1 MANDKD
7 VATDEEESVTMSI
20 LRPFSD
26 NGLRTTAPEPELL
39 RRLARTKAVLFD
51 WDGVF
56 NDGFKDADGGSPF
69 SEVGSMGVNLL
80 RFALWLRNGSLPKAA
95 VITGQHNPYAQR
107 FAQRE
112 RLHGVYMGFTNK
124 PEAFDAFLAKHGLQA
139 DEVAFFFDDVLDLPV
154 ASRCGLRLMIG
165 SPVTAWLVEQAIARG
180 EVDIVTANSGGNNGL
195 REATDAV
202 IALLANGADV
212 IDHRVRYSEI
222 YQRYL
227 SERQSVVL
235 EVVRNSR

>member
-1 MANDKD
+1 
-7 VATDEEESVTMSI
+7 MS
-20 LRPFSD
+20 LLLPFTTH
-26 NGLRTTAPEPELL
+26 GLRTTASEPELL
-39 RRLARTKAVLFD
+39 RRLARTKAVILD

-56 NDGFKDADGGSPF
+56 NDGFKDAEGGSPF

-80 RFALWLRNGSLPKAA
+80 RFALWLRNGHLPKAA
-95 VITGQHNPYAQR
+95 VITGQHNPYAER

-154 ASRCGLRLMIG
+154 AARCGLRVMIG

-180 EVDIVTANSGGNNGL
+180 EVDLVTGNSGGNNGL

-202 IALLANGADV
+202 MALLGVGRDV
-212 IDHRVRYSEI
+212 LAHRATYSGT

-227 SERQSVVL
+227 GERQAVAP
-235 EVVRNSR
+235 EIVRNAR

>member
-1 MANDKD
+1 
-7 VATDEEESVTMSI
+7 MSP
-20 LRPFSD
+20 LRPFTAL
-26 NGLRTTAPEPELL
+26 GLRTTAPEPELL
-39 RRLARTKAVLFD
+39 RRLARIKAVLFD

-80 RFALWLRNGSLPKAA
+80 RFALWLRNGALPKAA
-95 VITGQHNPYAQR
+95 VITGQHNPFAER

-112 RLHGVYMGFTNK
+112 RLDGVFMGFTNK
-124 PEAFDAFLAKHGLQA
+124 PEAFDAFLVQHGLQA

-154 ASRCGLRLMIG
+154 AARCGLRIMIG
-165 SPVTAWLVEQAIARG
+165 SPVTAWLVEQVLDRK
-180 EVDIVTANSGGNNGL
+180 ETDLVTGHSGGDNGL

-202 IALLANGADV
+202 VALLGNGKEV
-212 IDHRVRYSEI
+212 IEHRTAYSAV

-227 SERQSVVL
+227 SERQAVVP
-235 EVVRNSR
+235 EVVRNPR

>member
-1 MANDKD
+1 
-7 VATDEEESVTMSI
+7 MSSI
-20 LRPFSD
+20 KVFTT
-26 NGLRTTAPEPELL
+26 NGLRTTAPETELL

-80 RFALWLRNGSLPKAA
+80 RFALWMRNGHLPKAA
-95 VITGQHNPYAQR
+95 VITGQHNPFAER

-112 RLHGVYMGFTNK
+112 RLHGVFMGFTNK

-154 ASRCGLRLMIG
+154 ASRSGLRIMIG
-165 SPVTAWLVEQAIARG
+165 SPVTAWLVEQVIARG
-180 EVDIVTANSGGNNGL
+180 EADIVTANSGGNNGL

-202 IALLANGADV
+202 MALLGVGRDV
-212 IDHRVRYSEI
+212 LAHRAGYTET

-227 SERQSVVL
+227 SERQSVVP
-235 EVVRNSR
+235 EIVRNAR

>member
-1 MANDKD
+1 
-7 VATDEEESVTMSI
+7 MSI
-20 LRPFSD
+20 LHAFTDR
-26 NGLRTTAPEPELL
+26 GLRTTAPEPDLL
-39 RRLARTKAVLFD
+39 KRSARIKAVLFD

-56 NDGFKDADGGSPF
+56 NNGFKDAEGGSPF

-95 VITGQHNPYAQR
+95 VITGQHNPFAER

-124 PEAFDAFLAKHGLQA
+124 PEAFDAFLAKHELQA

-154 ASRCGLRLMIG
+154 AARCGLRIMIG
-165 SPVTAWLVEQAIARG
+165 SPVTAWLVEHASQRG
-180 EVDIVTANSGGNNGL
+180 EVDMITGNSGGDNGL

-202 IALLANGADV
+202 TALLGNGKEV
-212 IDHRVRYSEI
+212 IEHRVSYSDT

-227 SERQSVVL
+227 SERQSTGL
-235 EVVRNSR
+235 ETIRNAR

>member
-1 MANDKD
+1 
-7 VATDEEESVTMSI
+7 MS
-20 LRPFSD
+20 LLEPFTTS
-26 NGLRTTAPEPELL
+26 GLRSTAPEPELL

-80 RFALWLRNGSLPKAA
+80 RFALWLRNGHLPKAA
-95 VITGQHNPYAQR
+95 VITGQHNPCAER

-154 ASRCGLRLMIG
+154 AARCGLRVMIG
-165 SPVTAWLVEQAIARG
+165 SPVTTWLVEQAITRG
-180 EVDIVTANSGGNNGL
+180 EVDLVTANSGGNNGL

-202 IALLANGADV
+202 LALLANGAGV
-212 IDHRVRYSEI
+212 IDHRVKYSDT

-227 SERQSVVL
+227 GERQAVVP
-235 EVVRNSR
+235 EVVRTPR

>member
-1 MANDKD
+1 
-7 VATDEEESVTMSI
+7 MSA
-20 LRPFSD
+20 LKPFTY
-26 NGLRTTAPEPELL
+26 NGLCVVGSDKELH

-56 NDGFKDADGGSPF
+56 NDGFKDAEGGSPF

-95 VITGQHNPYAQR
+95 VITGQHNPYAER

-154 ASRCGLRLMIG
+154 ASRCGLRVMIG

-180 EVDIVTANSGGNNGL
+180 EVDLITANSGGNNGL

-202 IALLANGADV
+202 IALLGNGRDV
-212 IDHRVRYSEI
+212 IEHRVQYSET

-227 SERQSVVL
+227 SERQAVVP
-235 EVVRNSR
+235 EVVRNAR

>member
-1 MANDKD
+1 
-7 VATDEEESVTMSI
+7 MSL
-20 LRPFSD
+20 LRPFTTL
-26 NGLRTTAPEPELL
+26 GLRTTAPEPELL

-56 NDGFKDADGGSPF
+56 NNGFKDADGGSPF
-69 SEVGSMGVNLL
+69 SEVGSMGVNML

-95 VITGQHNPYAQR
+95 VITGQHNPFAER
-107 FAQRE
+107 FSQRE

-124 PEAFDAFLAKHGLQA
+124 PDAFDAFLKQHDLQA

-154 ASRCGLRLMIG
+154 AARCGLRIMIG
-165 SPVTAWLVEQAIARG
+165 SPVTAWLVEQVLDRKEADLITG
-180 EVDIVTANSGGNNGL
+180 HSGGDNGL

-202 IALLANGADV
+202 IALLGSGAEV
-212 IDHRVRYSEI
+212 IGHRAAYSET

-227 SERQSVVL
+227 SERQAVVP
-235 EVVRNSR
+235 EVVRIER

>member
-1 MANDKD
+1 MPRSIHS
-7 VATDEEESVTMSI
+7 ES
-20 LRPFSD
+20 
-26 NGLRTTAPEPELL
+26 ELL

-80 RFALWLRNGSLPKAA
+80 RFALWLRNSSLPKAA
-95 VITGQHNPYAQR
+95 VITGQHNPYAER

-154 ASRCGLRLMIG
+154 AARCGLRVMIG
-165 SPVTAWLVEQAIARG
+165 SSVTAWLVEQAIARG
-180 EVDIVTANSGGNNGL
+180 EVDLVTANNGGANGL

-202 IALLANGADV
+202 IALLGNGADV
-212 IDHRVRYSEI
+212 IAHRTAYSET

-227 SERQSVVL
+227 SERQAVEPVVL
-235 EVVRNSR
+235 RNTR

>member
-1 MANDKD
+1 MPRSIHS
-7 VATDEEESVTMSI
+7 ES
-20 LRPFSD
+20 
-26 NGLRTTAPEPELL
+26 ELL

-56 NDGFKDADGGSPF
+56 NDGFKDAEGGSPF

-95 VITGQHNPYAQR
+95 VITGQHNPYAER

-112 RLHGVYMGFTNK
+112 RFHGVYMGFTNK

-154 ASRCGLRLMIG
+154 AARCGLRIMIG
-165 SPVTAWLVEQAIARG
+165 SPVTNWLVEQAIARG
-180 EVDIVTANSGGNNGL
+180 EVDIVTANSGGANGL
-195 REATDAV
+195 REAADAV
-202 IALLANGADV
+202 IARLGNGAEV
-212 IDHRVRYSEI
+212 IAHRTAYSET

-227 SERQSVVL
+227 NERQAVQP
-235 EVVRNSR
+235 EAVRNPR

>member
-1 MANDKD
+1 
-7 VATDEEESVTMSI
+7 MS
-20 LRPFSD
+20 LLQPFTT
-26 NGLRTTAPEPELL
+26 NGLRATAPEPDLL

-80 RFALWLRNGSLPKAA
+80 RFALWLRNGHLPKAA
-95 VITGQHNPYAQR
+95 VITGQHNPYSER

-124 PEAFDAFLAKHGLQA
+124 PEAFDAFIAKHGLQA

-154 ASRCGLRLMIG
+154 AARCGLRVMIG
-165 SPVTAWLVEQAIARG
+165 SPVTAWLVEQAIARR
-180 EVDIVTANSGGNNGL
+180 EVDLVTANSGGKNGL

-202 IALLANGADV
+202 IALLANGAEV
-212 IDHRVRYSEI
+212 IDHRVQYSDT

-227 SERQSVVL
+227 SERQAMVP
-235 EVVRNSR
+235 EIVRNAR

>member
-1 MANDKD
+1 MQTIRSEADLN
-7 VATDEEESVTMSI
+7 AHLSCI
-20 LRPFSD
+20 R
-26 NGLRTTAPEPELL
+26 
-39 RRLARTKAVLFD
+39 AVLFD

-56 NDGFKDADGGSPF
+56 NNGFKDAEGGSPF

-80 RFALWLRNGSLPKAA
+80 RFALWLRNGALPKAA
-95 VITGQHNPYAQR
+95 VITGQHNPYAER

-154 ASRCGLRLMIG
+154 ASRCGLRIMIG
-165 SPVTAWLVEQAIARG
+165 SPVTAWLVEQAIGRG
-180 EVDIVTANSGGNNGL
+180 EVDIITANSGGNNGL

-202 IALLANGADV
+202 IALLANGAEV
-212 IDHRVRYSEI
+212 IDHRVKYSET

-227 SERQSVVL
+227 SERQAVVP
-235 EVVRNSR
+235 EIVRNPR

>member
-1 MANDKD
+1 
-7 VATDEEESVTMSI
+7 MSSI
-20 LRPFSD
+20 KVFTT

-80 RFALWLRNGSLPKAA
+80 RFALWMRNGHLPKAA
-95 VITGQHNPYAQR
+95 VITGQHNPYAER

-112 RLHGVYMGFTNK
+112 RLHGVFMGFTNK

-154 ASRCGLRLMIG
+154 AARCGLRIMIG
-165 SPVTAWLVEQAIARG
+165 SPVTAWLVEQVIARG
-180 EVDIVTANSGGNNGL
+180 EVDIVTSNSGGSNGL

-202 IALLANGADV
+202 MALLGVGRDV
-212 IDHRVRYSEI
+212 LAHRAGYTET

-227 SERQSVVL
+227 GERQAVEPVI
-235 EVVRNSR
+235 VRNAR

>member
-1 MANDKD
+1 LGQRRNTQRAN
-7 VATDEEESVTMSI
+7 TQRTPLS
-20 LRPFSD
+20 LLLPFTTQ
-26 NGLRTTAPEPELL
+26 GLRTTAPEPELL

-56 NDGFKDADGGSPF
+56 NDGFKDAEGGSPF

-80 RFALWLRNGSLPKAA
+80 RFALWLRNGHLPKAA
-95 VITGQHNPYAQR
+95 VITGQHNPYAER

-124 PEAFDAFLAKHGLQA
+124 PEAFDAFLAKHALQA

-154 ASRCGLRLMIG
+154 AARCGLRVMIG

-180 EVDIVTANSGGNNGL
+180 EVDLVTANSGGNNGL

-202 IALLANGADV
+202 MALLGGGRDV
-212 IDHRVRYSEI
+212 LAHRTAYSHT
-222 YQRYL
+222 YQGYL
-227 SERQSVVL
+227 NERQTVVP
-235 EVVRNSR
+235 EIVRNAR

>member
-1 MANDKD
+1 MPH
-7 VATDEEESVTMSI
+7 
-20 LRPFSD
+20 LHPFIS
-26 NGLRTTAPEPELL
+26 NGLRTSAPEKDLQ
-39 RRLARTKAVLFD
+39 RRLARTKAVLLD

-56 NDGFKDADGGSPF
+56 NDGFKDAEGGSPF

-80 RFALWLRNGSLPKAA
+80 RFALWLRNGSLPKTAI
-95 VITGQHNPYAQR
+95 ITGQHNPFSER

-124 PEAFDAFLAKHGLQA
+124 PEAFEAFLKLHGLEA

-154 ASRCGLRLMIG
+154 AERCGLRIMIG

-180 EVDIVTANSGGNNGL
+180 AVDLVTANSGGDNGL

-202 IALLANGADV
+202 IALLGNGTDV
-212 IDHRVRYSEI
+212 IDHRVEYSET

-227 SERQSVVL
+227 RERQAVVP
-235 EVVRNSR
+235 EIVRNPR

>member
-1 MANDKD
+1 
-7 VATDEEESVTMSI
+7 MSS
-20 LRPFSD
+20 LLPFTA

-39 RRLARTKAVLFD
+39 RRVARTKAVLFD

-56 NDGFKDADGGSPF
+56 NNGFKDAEGGSPF

-80 RFALWLRNGSLPKAA
+80 RFALWLRNGSLPQAA
-95 VITGQHNPYAQR
+95 IITGQHNPYAER

-124 PEAFDAFLAKHGLQA
+124 PEAFDAFLAKHGLLA
-139 DEVAFFFDDVLDLPV
+139 EEVAFFFDDVLDLPV
-154 ASRCGLRLMIG
+154 AARCGLRVMIG
-165 SPVTAWLVEQAIARG
+165 SPVTTWLVEQAIARG
-180 EVDIVTANSGGNNGL
+180 EVDLVTANSGGDNGL

-202 IALLANGADV
+202 IALLGNGTTV
-212 IDHRVRYSEI
+212 IDHRVKYSET

-227 SERQSVVL
+227 SERQAVVP
-235 EVVRNSR
+235 EIVRNPR